1 VVRQA
6 RSEATRRRIIDSAID
21 LINEIGY
28 PAAGLADIIERADL
42 TKGALYYHFD
52 SKEALATT
60 IIEEGANKVLESF
73 RAAGRSSSP
82 AMENI
87 VHGLFVVT
95 DVLGN
100 DRVAQAAGRLLRTF
114 GGFNPA
120 AKKTYAVLLDE
131 MTMLTTSAIA
141 EGDLRSELDPAEA
154 SSAIIGSLLGAE
166 LLSSA
171 LTDGKDLRGRFGRTW
186 ALLLP
191 ALISEDSLAYY
202 REFLARQSLRGDARG
217 ADRPA
222 DTRGDDQP
230 GDPPQDR

>member
-1 VVRQA
+1 MVRQA

-28 PAAGLADIIERADL
+28 PAAGLADIIERAEL

-60 IIEEGANKVLESF
+60 IIEEGATTVLDAF

-95 DVLGN
+95 DVLGT

-120 AKKTYAVLLDE
+120 AKQTYATLLDE
-131 MTMLTTSAIA
+131 MTRLTTSAIT
-141 EGDLRSELDPAEA
+141 EGDLRDDIDPEDA
-154 SSAIIGSLLGAE
+154 SNAIIGALLGAE

-171 LTDGKDLRGRFGRTW
+171 LADSTDLRVRFGKVW
-186 ALLLP
+186 AVMLP
-191 ALISEDSLAYY
+191 ALISEDSLGYY
-202 REFLARQSLRGDARG
+202 REFLARQSLRAPRTPESSTVDG
-217 ADRPA
+217 ASPA
-222 DTRGDDQP
+222 G
-230 GDPPQDR
+230 